1 MLGIAELL
9 IIGLFVAY
17 LFRRLRLPGLLG
29 MLLVGLVVSPHAL
42 GWASPAFLDSSNV
55 FRILAL
61 VIILLRAGLEIRRP
75 ALKQVGKAAILLAF
89 VPGLCEA
96 FAITFLAPLWMPLT
110 YMEAALLGFILAAV
124 SPAVIVPMM
133 IDYQSRGLG
142 MKKGIPTMVLAASAI
157 DDAVAILF
165 FSILLGVYLTGQDLL
180 SGLVVMLPISLI
192 GGIAIGAGLGY
203 LLIHL
208 FVRFRVRATQQMLLL
223 MAIAT
228 ILIQV
233 EHTFI
238 SFSPFIAIV
247 SMGFVVLEK
256 QAAMADVLSDK
267 LSHIW
272 TFASVLLFVTVGAQ
286 VNVHLAWSAGWPALL
301 LIVSGLLVRSAAVL
315 LTLVN
320 SVLSMRERYFVV
332 VSFWPKATVQAAMGA
347 VPLFMMAELGMNTL
361 PGEWILAVSV
371 LSILITAPL
380 GAIAVAFSAD
390 RCLK

>member
-1 MLGIAELL
+1 
-9 IIGLFVAY
+9 
-17 LFRRLRLPGLLG
+17 
-29 MLLVGLVVSPHAL
+29 
-42 GWASPAFLDSSNV
+42 
-55 FRILAL
+55 
-61 VIILLRAGLEIRRP
+61 
-75 ALKQVGKAAILLAF
+75 
-89 VPGLCEA
+89 
-96 FAITFLAPLWMPLT
+96 
-110 YMEAALLGFILAAV
+110 
-124 SPAVIVPMM
+124 
-133 IDYQSRGLG
+133 
-142 MKKGIPTMVLAASAI
+142 
-157 DDAVAILF
+157 
-165 FSILLGVYLTGQDLL
+165 
-180 SGLVVMLPISLI
+180 
-192 GGIAIGAGLGY
+192 
-203 LLIHL
+203 
-208 FVRFRVRATQQMLLL
+208 